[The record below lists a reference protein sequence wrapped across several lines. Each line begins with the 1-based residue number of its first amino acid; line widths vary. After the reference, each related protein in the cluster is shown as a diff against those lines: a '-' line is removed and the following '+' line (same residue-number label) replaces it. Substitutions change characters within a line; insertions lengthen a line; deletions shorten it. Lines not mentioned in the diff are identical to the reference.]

1 MLPLRLRLRLR
12 LRIFLVVK
20 IPTLLC
26 VCQGGK
32 LTLFD
37 GGMRVNAFAYS
48 AGWLPDANGRVER
61 GLLHITDTLP
71 TFVGLG
77 GGQLT
82 GSNGKLYV
90 ITTRV

>member
-1 MLPLRLRLRLR
+1 
-12 LRIFLVVK
+12 
-20 IPTLLC
+20 
-26 VCQGGK
+26 
-32 LTLFD
+32 
-37 GGMRVNAFAYS
+37 MRVNAFAYS